1 MPCIL
6 VGTTRTSQEGGQIR
20 GKPRYTAHGVPLTK
34 ISLGAHLVP
43 RNKRIGISL
52 VEVCERVGKSVMSV
66 GKKAKKC
73 YQMHFIAA

>member
-1 MPCIL
+1 M
-6 VGTTRTSQEGGQIR
+6 RTDS

-43 RNKRIGISL
+43 RNERMGISL
-52 VEVCERVGKSVMSV
+52 VEVCESGGKQVISVV
-66 GKKAKKC
+66 KKAKKG